1 MNVLHNC
8 AKSQDSCILIF
19 KCRALHNLINT
30 PSTPISLSSYISLPQ
45 SHPLCFV
52 LPPSI
57 FQVALFHLSL
67 CLYILTSISLS
78 DSFLPLSHLHISV
91 YHILYRISSINISFS
106 SMHVFIFLICTY
118 VLYMYVHLY
127 STVVYVRAYISLPT
141 SDVLLRSLCL
151 SN

>member
-1 MNVLHNC
+1 M
-8 AKSQDSCILIF
+8 
-19 KCRALHNLINT
+19 
-30 PSTPISLSSYISLPQ
+30 
-45 SHPLCFV
+45 

-67 CLYILTSISLS
+67 CLYIFTSISLS

-118 VLYMYVHLY
+118 VLYMYEHLY

-151 SN
+151 SNYKLKRKFYKTPYEVLKQLTCLFFAPPNKMNKIK